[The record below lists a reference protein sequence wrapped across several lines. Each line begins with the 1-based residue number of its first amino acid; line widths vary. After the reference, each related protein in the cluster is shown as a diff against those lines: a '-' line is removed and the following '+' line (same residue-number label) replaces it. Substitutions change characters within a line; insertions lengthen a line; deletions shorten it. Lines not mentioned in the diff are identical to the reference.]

1 MKILFVTQDMS
12 LTGGIERIIS
22 IQANYWKREKG
33 YDVCILTCGGSISTS
48 FFPLDK
54 RITMRNVNAYMKKSI
69 LNRIPGIKSLRRLIE
84 TLGVYKSV
92 INEESPTL
100 IVSSMQGID
109 RYILPIIIKK
119 NKNIPLVGVNHVTLG
134 MRSGKYETRLLDKFR
149 KKISFVC
156 QMILWNR
163 YRAIV
168 MLSKTDYY
176 KISRYNCNALYIP
189 NPIFLENL
197 NVDMEQSRPNRI
209 IMVGRLDYLKGQDR
223 LLTIWA
229 NLASQN
235 PNWILTFVGNGP
247 YLLKLQE
254 KVIKAKLQGRV
265 EFIHNSKNI
274 PNLLKDAS
282 IFAFTSRVESFGM
295 VILEA
300 FSCGLPVIAYDCE
313 NGPRD
318 LIKDG
323 FNGFL
328 IRDGNFEEFQRK
340 LQFLISSESL
350 RKELGK
356 NAIKYANSFSV
367 ENIMLEWDKL
377 FDRIIQLKI

>member
-1 MKILFVTQDMS
+1 MKILFVTQDMR
-12 LTGGIERIIS
+12 LAGGIERIIS
-22 IQANYWKREKG
+22 IQANYWKKEKG

-69 LNRIPGIKSLRRLIE
+69 LDCIPGIKSLRELIG
-84 TLGVYKSV
+84 TLYRYKSV
-92 INEESPTL
+92 INEENPAL

-109 RYILPIIIKK
+109 RYILPIIK
-119 NKNIPLVGVNHVTLG
+119 KNIPLVGVNHITLG
-134 MRSGKYETRLLDKFR
+134 MRLGKYENKLLDKLR

-163 YRAIV
+163 YCAIV

-176 KISRYNCNALYIP
+176 KISRYNRNALYIP
-189 NPIFLENL
+189 NPVLLENF
-197 NVDMEQSRPNRI
+197 NIDIEQSRSSRI

-247 YLLKLQE
+247 YLLKLQKE
-254 KVIKAKLQGRV
+254 VIKVKLQGRV

-295 VILEA
+295 VIVEA

-328 IRDGNFEEFQRK
+328 INDGNSEEFQRK
-340 LQFLISSESL
+340 LQLLIDSDSL

-356 NAIKYANSFSV
+356 NAIKSANSFSV
-367 ENIMLEWDKL
+367 ENIMSEWDKL
-377 FDRIIQLKI
+377 FNKIIQP

>member
-1 MKILFVTQDMS
+1 MKILFVTQDMR

-22 IQANYWKREKG
+22 IQANYWEKERG
-33 YDVCILTCGGSISTS
+33 YDVCILTCGGSKSTS

-54 RITMRNVNAYMKKSI
+54 RITIRSINTYIKKSI
-69 LNRIPGIKSLRRLIE
+69 LDYIPGTKFLRE
-84 TLGVYKSV
+84 FFKTLNRYKNA

-109 RYILPIIIKK
+109 RYILPIIVR
-119 NKNIPLVGVNHVTLG
+119 KNIPLIGVNHITLG
-134 MRSGKYETRLLDKFR
+134 MRFGKYETKFLNKV
-149 KKISFVC
+149 KKAISFTC
-156 QMILWNR
+156 QMILWHR
-163 YRAIV
+163 YHTII

-176 KISRYNCNALYIP
+176 KILHYYNNVLYIP
-189 NPIFLENL
+189 NPILLKNL
-197 NVDMEQSRPNRI
+197 NIDMKLSRPNRI

-223 LLTIWA
+223 LLTIWSH
-229 NLASQN
+229 LASQN

-247 YLLKLQE
+247 CLLRLQE
-254 KVIKAKLQGRV
+254 KVTKDKLQNQV

-274 PNLLKDAS
+274 PDLLKEAS

-300 FSCGLPVIAYDCE
+300 FSCGLPVIAYNCE

-318 LIKDG
+318 LIKNG
-323 FNGFL
+323 VNGFL
-328 IRDGNFEEFQRK
+328 INDGDYEEFQKK
-340 LQFLISSESL
+340 LQMLINSESL
-350 RKELGK
+350 RKRLGK

-367 ENIMLEWDKL
+367 ENIMVKWDKL
-377 FDRIIQLKI
+377 FDNIIQPKI

>member
-1 MKILFVTQDMS
+1 
-12 LTGGIERIIS
+12 
-22 IQANYWKREKG
+22 
-33 YDVCILTCGGSISTS
+33 
-48 FFPLDK
+48 
-54 RITMRNVNAYMKKSI
+54 
-69 LNRIPGIKSLRRLIE
+69 
-84 TLGVYKSV
+84 
-92 INEESPTL
+92 
-100 IVSSMQGID
+100 
-109 RYILPIIIKK
+109 
-119 NKNIPLVGVNHVTLG
+119 
-134 MRSGKYETRLLDKFR
+134 
-149 KKISFVC
+149 
-156 QMILWNR
+156 MILWNR
-163 YRAIV
+163 YCAIV

-176 KISRYNCNALYIP
+176 KISRYNRNALYIP
-189 NPIFLENL
+189 NPVLLENF
-197 NVDMEQSRPNRI
+197 NIDIEQSRSSRI

-247 YLLKLQE
+247 YLLKLQKE
-254 KVIKAKLQGRV
+254 VIKVKLQGRV

-295 VILEA
+295 VIVEA

-328 IRDGNFEEFQRK
+328 INDGNSEEFQRK
-340 LQFLISSESL
+340 LQLLIDSDSL

-356 NAIKYANSFSV
+356 NAIKSANSFSV
-367 ENIMLEWDKL
+367 ENIMSEWDKL
-377 FDRIIQLKI
+377 FNKIIQP